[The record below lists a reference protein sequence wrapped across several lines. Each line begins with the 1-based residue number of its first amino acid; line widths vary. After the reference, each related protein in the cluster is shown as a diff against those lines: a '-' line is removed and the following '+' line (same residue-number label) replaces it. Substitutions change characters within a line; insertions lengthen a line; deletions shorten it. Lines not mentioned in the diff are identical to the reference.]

1 MHLFNLKNKATYQ
14 WGCVLPQQQAE
25 LEPQALQNEMCLLL
39 QGAKAQHGSSPMH
52 LPAFRLV
59 FFLCLVQIKKK
70 KNQKINHA
78 FFYELLNGVKAF
90 YFT

>member
-25 LEPQALQNEMCLLL
+25 LEPQALQNETQ

-70 KNQKINHA
+70 KKIKKSIMPFSMN
-78 FFYELLNGVKAF
+78 Y
-90 YFT
+90 

>member
-25 LEPQALQNEMCLLL
+25 LEPQALQNETQ

-70 KNQKINHA
+70 KKNQKINHA

>member
-25 LEPQALQNEMCLLL
+25 LEPQALQNETQ

-52 LPAFRLV
+52 LLAFRL
-59 FFLCLVQIKKK
+59 FF
-70 KNQKINHA
+70 
-78 FFYELLNGVKAF
+78 FFVWFK
-90 YFT
+90 